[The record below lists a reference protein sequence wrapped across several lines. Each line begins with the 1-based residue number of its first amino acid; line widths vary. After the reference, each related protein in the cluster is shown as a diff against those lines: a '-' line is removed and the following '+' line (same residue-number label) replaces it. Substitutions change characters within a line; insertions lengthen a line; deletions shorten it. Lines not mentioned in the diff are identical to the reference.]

1 MLGSGMVVLLVVVFV
16 AGVGLWD
23 CFVLAWASALLVYLH
38 PVVKVPEEVLR
49 WPLSHLTY
57 PISSLGHG
65 CGSHLSYPI
74 SSLGRRECVWS
85 VLLLLLSLC

>member
-23 CFVLAWASALLVYLH
+23 CFVQAWASTLLVYLH

-49 WPLSHLTY
+49 WPLSPLIY
-57 PISSLGHG
+57 PISSLGPG
-65 CGSHLSYPI
+65 CDSHCW
-74 SSLGRRECVWS
+74 CVWS
-85 VLLLLLSLC
+85 VLMLL